1 MDSSKKINIYTDGAC
16 KGNPGTGGWGAVLEY
31 EDKNKKIYGYEE
43 ETTNNR
49 MELTA
54 AIKALSILKNKS
66 NVVLYTDSKYLMEG
80 ISTWI
85 DGWKKNNWRTSNKKE
100 VKNIDLW
107 KMIDNLNKNH
117 IIEWKWVKGHSGN
130 SGNEMADDLANYAI
144 SSKSRKIK

>member
-1 MDSSKKINIYTDGAC
+1 MKNNVVIYTDGAC

-80 ISTWI
+80 ISKWI

>member
-1 MDSSKKINIYTDGAC
+1 MKIIIVIYTDGAC

-80 ISTWI
+80 ISTWM

>member
-1 MDSSKKINIYTDGAC
+1 MKNSVIIYTDGAC

-31 EDKNKKIYGYEE
+31 KDKNKKIYGYEE

-54 AIKALSILKNKS
+54 AIKALSVLKNKC
-66 NVVLYTDSKYLMEG
+66 NVVIYTDSKYLMDG
-80 ISTWI
+80 ISIWI
-85 DGWKKNNWRTSNKKE
+85 DSWKKNNWRTSNKKE

-107 KMIDNLNKNH
+107 KMIDSLNQDH
-117 IIEWKWVKGHSGN
+117 DIEWKWVKGHSGN

-144 SSKSRKIK
+144 SSKSGKT